1 MLPLTSFSASSSTT
15 FLIPFLVIS
24 ILTFL
29 SSPVLAIA
37 KISRT
42 GKYLYDETGSRFY
55 IKGVAYQPQ
64 GQVAANTAAN
74 AANGGFPDYSSFY
87 DPLSSGTNC
96 TRDLPYLQ
104 QLGVNAIRVYSVNA
118 AANHDSCM
126 ATFSA
131 AGIYLILDVS
141 LPLNGSIDRASP
153 SWSTNLLDA
162 YITTIDAFAKY
173 DNVLA
178 YNVGNEVINLPS
190 NTDAA
195 PYVKAAARDI
205 KAYLTSQG
213 SSALIGYAS
222 VDGDED
228 FRVPLAN
235 YLTCGNDTI
244 SIDLYG
250 LNNYEWCGSS
260 TYATSGWET
269 ITNDFS
275 GIQVATY
282 MSEYGCITNP
292 PRLWQEVPVLYS
304 QPVTNVFSGGV
315 AFSYFP
321 TADGYG
327 MVTFGGSNGQTVQ
340 TSSDFNLLAAQ
351 LKNVTST
358 PNTPAQSTLTVTDGT
373 CPTAENATFQASTT
387 LPPTPDESVC
397 NCIYKNALSCVV
409 NAATAN
415 QPIIVGALLDYA
427 CSLLGSNGGA
437 ASCTAIG
444 GNGTAGQYGPLE
456 FCSPSVKLSY
466 VFSAYYEEQQ
476 RVATACDFGGNATI
490 VAQPPNTAQDASTAA
505 SSCLAQE
512 PAGGVFTPSA
522 SASSSATSSTAST
535 ATSSKASSASSSK
548 VTSGSALTIS
558 RSTTFALAATCGSGL
573 IALVVGGAQIFG
585 LT

>member
-1 MLPLTSFSASSSTT
+1 MRSTT
-15 FLIPFLVIS
+15 TTITTSTFFIPFLLIS
-24 ILTFL
+24 LLTYI
-29 SSPVLAIA
+29 STPVLAIA

-42 GKYLYDETGSRFY
+42 GKYLYDESGNRFY

-74 AANGGFPDYSSFY
+74 AANGGFPDYSSFI

-104 QLGVNAIRVYSVNA
+104 QLGVNAIRVYSVDA

-126 ATFSA
+126 TTFSS

-178 YNVGNEVINLPS
+178 YNVGNEVINLPI

-205 KAYLTSQG
+205 KAYLTSKG
-213 SSALIGYAS
+213 STALVGYAS

-235 YLTCGNDTI
+235 FLTCGNDTI

-260 TYATSGWET
+260 TYATSGWEE

-275 GIQVATY
+275 GIQVASY

-327 MVTFGGSNGQTVQ
+327 MVTFTGSDGQTVQ
-340 TSSDFNLLAAQ
+340 TTDDFTRLAAQ
-351 LKNVTST
+351 LKNVTSP

-397 NCIYKNALSCVV
+397 NCVYQNALSCVV
-409 NAATAN
+409 NAATAR
-415 QPIIVGALLDYA
+415 QPIVVGALLDYA
-427 CSLLGSNGGA
+427 CSLLGSSGGG

-444 GNGTAGQYGPLE
+444 GNGTTGTYGPLE
-456 FCSPSVKLSY
+456 YCSPAIKLSY
-466 VFSAYYEEQQ
+466 VFSAYYEEQS
-476 RVATACDFGGNATI
+476 RSPSACDFGGNATA

-505 SSCLAQE
+505 SSCLAQQ
-512 PAGGVFTPSA
+512 PAGGVFTPQASSTGTATSSRSSA
-522 SASSSATSSTAST
+522 TSSSATSGSSSSTST
-535 ATSSKASSASSSK
+535 KATSSG
-548 VTSGSALTIS
+548 TLTVS
-558 RSTTFALAATCGSGL
+558 RSDMFALFATFGSGM
-573 IALVVGGAQIFG
+573 IAVLAGGMYMR
-585 LT
+585 